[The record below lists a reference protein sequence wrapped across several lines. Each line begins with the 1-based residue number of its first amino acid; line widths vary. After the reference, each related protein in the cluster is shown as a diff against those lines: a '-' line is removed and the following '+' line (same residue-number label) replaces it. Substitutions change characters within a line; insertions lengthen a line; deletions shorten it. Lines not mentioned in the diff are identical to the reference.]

1 MPRNY
6 TRRTRG
12 GKRRKRG
19 GRRRSMRG
27 GNVYRSVDA
36 VVRRRPDDQHG
47 VEVKC
52 LVPHALA
59 DKDFDDALRTAIEK
73 LKIAEKKI
81 AASGEPSPNPI
92 AATGV
97 PGVPAVTKPVVLE
110 AASAAPMTATNED
123 SGIGKAAGEVLDA
136 AAKTAGEAGK
146 LATAAGQHATDKVTT
161 IAKNTTDGAK
171 NTAKGVFQK
180 MADYFKTTRASLNA
194 PTATNLPVTAS
205 AAGGGRRRRKRFRR
219 GAKSETHS
227 GKDFETRKKSKRYRR
242 KSFKRRFGRVT
253 ARAPL
258 FPFVGGRRTRR
269 RRGGRGKRRR
279 R

>member
-19 GRRRSMRG
+19 GRRRSMRAG
-27 GNVYRSVDA
+27 GVYRSVDA
-36 VVRRRPDDQHG
+36 FTG
-47 VEVKC
+47 KGTEVKC

-59 DKDFDDALRTAIEK
+59 NKDFDDALRTAIKK
-73 LKIAEKKI
+73 LEIAEKKI
-81 AASGEPSPNPI
+81 ATIKEPTLNPI

-97 PGVPAVTKPVVLE
+97 PGVPAVTKPVVLA
-110 AASAAPMTATNED
+110 AASAAPLTATNED
-123 SGIGKAAGEVLDA
+123 SSVVKATGGVLASGTETA
-136 AAKTAGEAGK
+136 AAAAD
-146 LATAAGQHATDKVTT
+146 LATATGKKALDTVTT

-171 NTAKGVFQK
+171 STAKGVLDK
-180 MADYFKTTRASLNA
+180 MKDFFTRTRRNLNA
-194 PTATNLPVTAS
+194 PPVTTQNL
-205 AAGGGRRRRKRFRR
+205 AAPVVGGGRRRRGRFRR
-219 GAKSETHS
+219 GTKSRTHS

-269 RRGGRGKRRR
+269 RRGGRSKRRR

>member
-19 GRRRSMRG
+19 GKDRG
-27 GNVYRSVDA
+27 VYRSVDA
-36 VVRRRPDDQHG
+36 FTG
-47 VEVKC
+47 KGTEVKC

-59 DKDFDDALRTAIEK
+59 NKDFDDALRIAIKK
-73 LKIAEKKI
+73 LEIAEKKI
-81 AASGEPSPNPI
+81 DTIKGPTPNPI

-97 PGVPAVTKPVVLE
+97 RGVPAVTKPVVM
-110 AASAAPMTATNED
+110 AAVSAAPKNTTGIYPGFYRNED
-123 SGIGKAAGEVLDA
+123 SRVVKATGGVLASGNETA
-136 AAKTAGEAGK
+136 AAAAD
-146 LATAAGQHATDKVTT
+146 LATATGKKALDTVTT

-171 NTAKGVFQK
+171 STAKGVLDK
-180 MADYFKTTRASLNA
+180 MKEFFTRTRRNLNA
-194 PTATNLPVTAS
+194 TPVTTQNLA
-205 AAGGGRRRRKRFRR
+205 AAGGGRRRRRRFRR
-219 GAKSETHS
+219 GTKSRTHS

-269 RRGGRGKRRR
+269 RRGGRSKRRR

>member
-19 GRRRSMRG
+19 GKDRG
-27 GNVYRSVDA
+27 VYRSVDA
-36 VVRRRPDDQHG
+36 FTG
-47 VEVKC
+47 KGTEVKC

-59 DKDFDDALRTAIEK
+59 NKDFDDALRIAIKK
-73 LKIAEKKI
+73 LEIAEKKI
-81 AASGEPSPNPI
+81 DTIKGPTPNPI

-97 PGVPAVTKPVVLE
+97 RGVPAVTKPVVM
-110 AASAAPMTATNED
+110 AAVSAAPMTRNMMQPGFYRNED
-123 SGIGKAAGEVLDA
+123 SSVVKATGGVLASGNETA
-136 AAKTAGEAGK
+136 AAAADLAKDTGK
-146 LATAAGQHATDKVTT
+146 KAFDTVTT

-171 NTAKGVFQK
+171 STAKGVLVK
-180 MADYFKTTRASLNA
+180 MKEFFTRTRRNLNA
-194 PTATNLPVTAS
+194 TPVTTQNL
-205 AAGGGRRRRKRFRR
+205 AATPGGGRRRRRRFRR
-219 GAKSETHS
+219 GTKSRTHS

-269 RRGGRGKRRR
+269 RRGGRSKRRR

>member
-36 VVRRRPDDQHG
+36 FTG
-47 VEVKC
+47 KGTEVKC

-59 DKDFDDALRTAIEK
+59 NKDFDDALRTAIKNLEK
-73 LKIAEKKI
+73 AEKKI
-81 AASGEPSPNPI
+81 TEVKAPTPSPI
-92 AATGV
+92 AD
-97 PGVPAVTKPVVLE
+97 PQVPAVPKPVVLA
-110 AASAAPMTATNED
+110 AASAAPAATSSED
-123 SGIGKAAGEVLDA
+123 GGIVKAAGEVLDA

-171 NTAKGVFQK
+171 NTAKGVLQK
-180 MADYFKTTRASLNA
+180 MADYFKTTRASLNT
-194 PTATNLPVTAS
+194 PTPTNLPVTAS
-205 AAGGGRRRRKRFRR
+205 GVSQGGGRRRRRFRR
-219 GAKSETHS
+219 GTKSKTHS

-242 KSFKRRFGRVT
+242 KSFKKRFGRVT

-258 FPFVGGRRTRR
+258 FPFVGGRRTRK
-269 RRGGRGKRRR
+269 RRGGRRRR
-279 R
+279 